1 MLNKLTTLI
10 KNKLYLLTCTLFAV
24 FLISCGTTQI
34 KYRQGIVLYR
44 NIIKVD
50 DRKVSKDELSGF
62 LRQKPNKRLF
72 GLLSIKVW
80 LYETNQPKRH
90 DNWLKRWLRN
100 RVGQPPVML
109 DSAMAVGDG
118 QQMLKDLYNKG
129 YYNAKLKTSI
139 IRLKRKRANVIFDIA
154 AGNPYRIRN
163 ISYDVKDSLISSLVL
178 PDTTNS
184 LLNRGDRLDSYV
196 MNSERDRI
204 THMLKN
210 DGFYLFSKEFL
221 RFSIDS
227 TLNLH
232 QADIKIT
239 ISGASGTGNEKLTHK
254 QFRIRNFTIYPDFE
268 NLSNNA
274 KKPDTVFNFT
284 RKDKLPNSTLHY
296 YHFLQQG
303 PLRIKP
309 QSILNS
315 LLLKRGDL
323 YNLDLATQS
332 YSRLSDLAI
341 FRYVN
346 IDFKP
351 VHDSLNPDHSLWLDC
366 NVQLM
371 RNLAQSYSFEFEGTN
386 NGGRLG
392 IGGNLVY
399 KNLNI
404 FRGGETFYIR
414 LNGAA
419 EMQQSV
425 QQTNHTFLIFNTFE
439 TGIETGLSFP
449 KLLLPIRSRSISR
462 TSRPKT
468 NFLTGFNMQDRIDF
482 KRYITN
488 VSYNYEWKSS
498 TFITHS
504 LVPLEISSVRLLN
517 PSTAFTTYLNGLD
530 PRFSNQYT
538 DHMIWAL
545 RYTFLYNT
553 QQQNKATNFMYF
565 RYSAESSGNT
575 LNIFNNVFNGQKNN
589 EGFRTLLGIKYA
601 QYLRSDM
608 DYRYYSYLSSK
619 KVWVF
624 RSAVGLGLPY
634 GNSNSLPFEKAF
646 FAGGANDMR
655 GWLLRSLGP
664 GGYQNPTNRFDKT
677 GDIQIE
683 SNVEYRFPIYDFING
698 GLFCDA
704 GNIWLL
710 NKNKDFPKGEFS
722 SSFLKQVAVD
732 AGFGLRF
739 DLSFFVIRIDGA
751 IPIRY
756 PYLNNDRYWVNLP
769 RTSIK
774 NIVWQFAI
782 GYPFQ

>member
-1 MLNKLTTLI
+1 MI
-10 KNKLYLLTCTLFAV
+10 KKIIYLLTCTLIAV
-24 FLISCGTTQI
+24 LFISCGTTRMQR
-34 KYRQGIVLYR
+34 RQGLMLHKD
-44 NIIKVD
+44 IIRID
-50 DRKVSKDELSGF
+50 NRKVSKDELTGF
-62 LRQKPNKRLF
+62 LRQKPNRRVL
-72 GLLSIKVW
+72 GLVSLKVW
-80 LYETNQPKRH
+80 LFESNQPKKH
-90 DNWLKRWLRN
+90 DNWFKRWLRN
-100 RVGQPPVML
+100 RVGEPPVML

-118 QQMLKDLYNKG
+118 QQMLKHLYNKG
-129 YYNAKLKTSI
+129 YYNANIKTTVKRI
-139 IRLKRKRANVIFDIA
+139 KRKRANVIFTIQT
-154 AGNPYRIRN
+154 GNPYRIRQ
-163 ISYDVKDSLISSLVL
+163 ITYDVRDSLIKRLVL

-184 LLNRGDRLDSYV
+184 LIVRGDPLDSYV

-210 DGFYLFSKEFL
+210 TGFYLFSKEFM
-221 RFSIDS
+221 RFSVDS

-232 QADIKIT
+232 QADVNLT
-239 ISGASGTGNEKLTHK
+239 IMGATGTGEERLTHK
-254 QFRIRNFTIYPDFE
+254 QFRIRNFAIYPDFE
-268 NLSNNA
+268 NLSNNTQ
-274 KKPDTVFNFT
+274 KLDTVFNFS
-284 RKDKLPNSTLHY
+284 RKDKLPESTLHY

-309 QSILNS
+309 QAIINS
-315 LLLKRGDL
+315 LLFKRGEL
-323 YNLDLATQS
+323 YNFDLTTQS

-351 VHDSLNPDHSLWLDC
+351 VYKSLNADSSAWLDC

-392 IGGNLVY
+392 LGGNYIY

-404 FRGGETFYIR
+404 FRGGETFYVR
-414 LNGAA
+414 FNGAV
-419 EMQQSV
+419 EIQQSV
-425 QQTNHTFLIFNTFE
+425 VQPNHSFLFFNTFE

-449 KLLLPIRSRSISR
+449 KLLLPIRSRSISQ

-468 NFLTGFNMQDRIDF
+468 TFQIGFQMQERPDY
-482 KRYITN
+482 KRYVNN

-498 TFITHS
+498 DFITHS
-504 LVPLEISSVRLLN
+504 LVPIEINSVRLIN
-517 PSTAFTTYLNGLD
+517 PSTDFTTYLNSLD
-530 PRFSNQYT
+530 PRFRNQYS

-553 QQQNKATNFMYF
+553 QQLNRTNNFVYF
-565 RYSAESSGNT
+565 RFSSESSGNT
-575 LNIFNNVFNGQKNN
+575 LNLINNAFNYKKNT
-589 EGFRTLLGIKYA
+589 EGFNTLFNIRYA
-601 QYLRSDM
+601 QYFRT
-608 DYRYYSYLSSK
+608 DYDFRYYNYITSK

-624 RSAVGLGLPY
+624 RTAAGIGLPY

-655 GWLLRSLGP
+655 GWALRSLGP
-664 GGYQNPTNRFDKT
+664 GGYYDPTNRFDKT
-677 GDIQIE
+677 GDIQLEGNI
-683 SNVEYRFPIYDFING
+683 EYRFPIYDFVNG

-710 NKNKDFPKGEFS
+710 KANQNFPKGEFS
-722 SSFLKQVAVD
+722 SNFIKQIAVD

-739 DLSFFVIRIDGA
+739 DFSFFVVRIDGG
-751 IPIRY
+751 IPIHY
-756 PYLNNDRYWVNLP
+756 PYLVNDQNWINLSK
-769 RTSIK
+769 TSFR
-774 NIVWQFAI
+774 NVVWQFAL